1 MSLPEKF
8 RAFFIDHPDV
18 DGGKPVA
25 RLGEVPSSVLPEG
38 DVVIRIAHTTI
49 NYKDAMIVKGIGY
62 RLKDFPFIPGID
74 LAGVVESSAS
84 ADFKPGDAVVL
95 NGYGAGEHFA
105 GGFAQYARARAER
118 LIPVPAGWDSA
129 DCMAVGTAGMSAMIG
144 ALELEKNG
152 VVPGKGSVIVTGAA
166 GGVGSFSVA
175 ILKAMGHHVIASTGR
190 MSEEPY
196 LRDLGAAEVVPRS
209 EFENGPDRPML
220 AKRFAGCIDAVG
232 GKTLSTL
239 ISSMDERGVIASC
252 GLAGGN
258 SFTASLIPFFLRG
271 VRLIGVEGG
280 HGPIAERREVW
291 RRLPQLL
298 DRDRLRAMSSRH
310 ALGDLPALA
319 DAVLAGHQRGRAVID
334 VNA

>member
-1 MSLPEKF
+1 MSLPASF
-8 RAFFIDHPDV
+8 RAFYLDRPDAE
-18 DGGKPVA
+18 GGKPIG
-25 RLGEVPSSVLPEG
+25 RLGEVPATVLPPG
-38 DVVIRIAHTTI
+38 DVVIRVAHTTM
-49 NYKDAMIVKGIGY
+49 NYKDAMMVKGVGY
-62 RLKDFPFIPGID
+62 RIKDFPFVPGID
-74 LAGVVESSAS
+74 LAGTVVSSDS
-84 ADFKPGDAVVL
+84 ADFRPGDHVVL

-105 GGFAQYARARAER
+105 GGFAEYARAKAEW

-144 ALELEKNG
+144 ALELEKSG
-152 VVPGKGSVIVTGAA
+152 VVPGKGPVLVTGAA
-166 GGVGSFSVA
+166 GGVGSFAVA
-175 ILKAMGHHVIASTGR
+175 ILAAMGHRVLASTGR
-190 MSEEPY
+190 TEEAGY
-196 LRDLGAAEVVPRS
+196 LKSLGAAEVLARA

-220 AKRFAGCIDAVG
+220 PKRFAGCIDAVG
-232 GKTLSTL
+232 GKTLSTI

-291 RRLPQLL
+291 ARLPKLIG
-298 DRDRLRAMSSRH
+298 RDRLRAMTSRH
-310 ALGDLPALA
+310 VLA
-319 DAVLAGHQRGRAVID
+319 DIPQLAETVLAGRQRGRAVID

>member
-1 MSLPEKF
+1 MTIPEKF
-8 RAFFIDHPDV
+8 RAFYLDHPEAE
-18 DGGKPVA
+18 GGKPTGK
-25 RLGEVPSSVLPEG
+25 LGEITAAALPAG
-38 DVVIRIAHTTI
+38 DVVIAVSHTTM
-49 NYKDAMIVKGIGY
+49 NYKDAMMVKGVGY
-62 RLKDFPFIPGID
+62 RIKDFPFVPGID
-74 LAGVVESSAS
+74 LAGTVAQSSSA
-84 ADFKPGDAVVL
+84 AFKPGDAVVL

-105 GGFAQYARARAER
+105 GGFAQYARAKAEW
-118 LIPVPAGWDSA
+118 LIPVPAGWDAA

-152 VVPGKGSVIVTGAA
+152 VTPGKGPVLVTGAA
-166 GGVGSFSVA
+166 GGVGSFSIA
-175 ILKAMGHHVIASTGR
+175 ILAAMGHRVLASTGR
-190 MSEEPY
+190 MEESGY
-196 LRDLGAAEVVPRS
+196 LRSLGAAEVLPRA

-232 GKTLSTL
+232 GKTLSTI

-291 RRLPQLL
+291 ARLPQLIS
-298 DRDRLRAMSSRH
+298 REALRAMTSRH
-310 ALGDLPALA
+310 VLA
-319 DAVLAGHQRGRAVID
+319 DIPKLADVVLAGRQRGRAIID
-334 VNA
+334 VNS

>member
-1 MSLPEKF
+1 MTIPDKF
-8 RAFFIDHPDV
+8 RAFYLDRPEAE
-18 DGGKPVA
+18 GGKPVGK
-25 RLGEVPSSVLPEG
+25 LGEITPAVLPDG
-38 DVVIRIAHTTI
+38 DVIIAVSHTTM
-49 NYKDAMIVKGIGY
+49 NYKDAMMVKGIGY
-62 RLKDFPFIPGID
+62 RLKDFPFVPGID
-74 LAGVVESSAS
+74 LAGTVAESSNA
-84 ADFKPGDAVVL
+84 AFKAGDAVVL

-105 GGFAQYARARAER
+105 GGFARYARAKAEW
-118 LIPVPAGWDSA
+118 LIPVPKGWDAA

-152 VVPGKGSVIVTGAA
+152 VVPGKGPVLVTGAA

-175 ILKAMGHHVIASTGR
+175 ILAAMGHRVLASTGR
-190 MSEEPY
+190 MKEADY
-196 LRDLGAAEVVPRS
+196 LKSLGAAEILPRA

-232 GKTLSTL
+232 GKTLATI

-291 RRLPQLL
+291 ARLPKLIG
-298 DRDRLRAMSSRH
+298 RDRLRAMTSRH
-310 ALGDLPALA
+310 VLA
-319 DAVLAGHQRGRAVID
+319 DIPKLADEVLAGRQRGRAIID